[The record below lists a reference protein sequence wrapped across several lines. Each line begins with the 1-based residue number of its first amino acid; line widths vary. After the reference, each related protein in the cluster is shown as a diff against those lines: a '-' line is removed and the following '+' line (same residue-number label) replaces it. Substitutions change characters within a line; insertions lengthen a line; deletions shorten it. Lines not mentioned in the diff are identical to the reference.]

1 MSIFTPLFSDLD
13 QEIAVLEKRIEL
25 RRSLIKA
32 REAELH
38 QRLLDAVTSPAA
50 LAGAAALGVLLG
62 RRPRRSGPGMAVR
75 KSLWASI
82 GGVALALLQMRF
94 GSPYQWIAR
103 ALMGSG
109 ARSSTGG
116 HRASGR
122 GRPPVDADRPDRA

>member
-1 MSIFTPLFSDLD
+1 MSIFTPLFRDLD
-13 QEIAVLEKRIEL
+13 QEIAVLERRIQL

-50 LAGAAALGVLLG
+50 LAGAAALGILLG
-62 RRPRRSGPGMAVR
+62 RRPKRSAPGTAAR
-75 KSLWASI
+75 KGLWASI

-103 ALMGSG
+103 ALMGGG
-109 ARSSTGG
+109 ARSSTGVR
-116 HRASGR
+116 HAPGR
-122 GRPPVDADRPDRA
+122 GRPPTDADRPDGA

>member
-1 MSIFTPLFSDLD
+1 MSLFAPLFRDLD
-13 QEIAVLEKRIEL
+13 QEIAVLERRIQL

-50 LAGAAALGVLLG
+50 LAGAAALGMLLG
-62 RRPRRSGPGMAVR
+62 RRPRRSASGTAAR

-82 GGVALALLQMRF
+82 GGFALALLQMRF

-109 ARSSTGG
+109 VRASKGG
-116 HRASGR
+116 RDVSGR
-122 GRPPVDADRPDRA
+122 GRPPTDADRLDGE